1 MTTWNTDKNLFE
13 FQQLLINSTPIEN
26 KNVSRLSDSKTFY
39 STCGLNQGTLQA
51 LPTTTTTTPI
61 YFNESIDDAL
71 TFPDF
76 YSTYLRY
83 SLKYFVGLSS
93 TDNINCDLCIMYYDA
108 DKNYISKSVTKT
120 VTSNDEN
127 INIEIIVDNFSYPIN
142 TKYIF
147 LGSTNGRTSDLT
159 FYFNYANIIV
169 KTSQEEIGENPKSND
184 NNLFIFISGTG
195 GGIGPNPIPDDL
207 TINKLNLKFTETP
220 DGVEHK
226 PRLNFEGE
234 TSAIIG
240 SLEIWDNKITL
251 TGGDVDVS
259 NNKLINLKACVLDT
273 DGANKKYVD
282 DTVVALNADL
292 TQLESDV
299 NTLEND
305 VNNLQTQQ
313 TTNTNNI
320 LTNTNNI
327 TTVTNQTSTNT
338 TAIGVLNNSLAG
350 KLSTVGGSM
359 SGNIL
364 MGGNNINGLTAIN
377 LQGGGGLYADSAN
390 TTFLKPFS
398 TTTLGQIF
406 NFTNHNGTITTMF
419 IRTVERVM
427 ELLGPI
433 RMNGNFIYNI
443 ADGVGS
449 KDCVNKSQLDTKLSI
464 SGGVMGGDIDMSSQ
478 SIIRAEN
485 ISFPSNTGEKL
496 NYLVNP
502 DGIRSRYTTE
512 VQARTLAFRTEQSFA
527 FYKNGDFNPA
537 RLNPGGG
544 QIFLTMEATDGTN
557 VNDKVK
563 VWKTLDNS
571 GNDLIMSTSL
581 SGDSNQ
587 IIFRSSPGTNT
598 NRILTIGNGNF
609 VFLSGEAFLAIS
621 TTSLY
626 TNRLLNMNSNKI
638 TNVSN
643 ATSGFDAVNL
653 NMLNSAVSKMYN
665 PINMPITP
673 NPRNYT
679 NETTLLTVTTND
691 YTLFTATQRLSYEFI
706 IPTLDFSAEPPNIS
720 YKLNI
725 FEGSDSV
732 AYVLMKTYPLLQKKV
747 GRDGIPSNCINNVG
761 IYNPTRNLSP
771 TKIRFTIT
779 IVVATGGTASLITN
793 NWANYQDGYLITEK
807 IVV

>member
-1 MTTWNTDKNLFE
+1 
-13 FQQLLINSTPIEN
+13 
-26 KNVSRLSDSKTFY
+26 
-39 STCGLNQGTLQA
+39 
-51 LPTTTTTTPI
+51 
-61 YFNESIDDAL
+61 
-71 TFPDF
+71 
-76 YSTYLRY
+76 
-83 SLKYFVGLSS
+83 
-93 TDNINCDLCIMYYDA
+93 MYYDA
-108 DKNYISKSVTKT
+108 DKNYITKSVTKT

-259 NNKLINLKACVLDT
+259 NNKIINLKACVLDT

-282 DTVVALNADL
+282 DTVVSLNADL

-377 LQGGGGLYADSAN
+377 LQGGGGLYADNAN

-443 ADGVGS
+443 ADGVGP
-449 KDCVNKSQLDTKLSI
+449 KDCVNKSQLDTKLST
-464 SGGVMGGDIDMSSQ
+464 SGGSMSGNINLATGTGFNSRAIMFQNNNRLITISNNDIVMYRGDSHYIAVGNSGPYVGS
-478 SIIRAEN
+478 
-485 ISFPSNTGEKL
+485 
-496 NYLVNP
+496 
-502 DGIRSRYTTE
+502 
-512 VQARTLAFRTEQSFA
+512 
-527 FYKNGDFNPA
+527 
-537 RLNPGGG
+537 RLNMQTNKIIGLG
-544 QIFLTMEATDGTN
+544 QPTDDFDGATKKYVDDNIPTYN
-557 VNDKVK
+557 VNSPLAV
-563 VWKTLDNS
+563 
-571 GNDLIMSTSL
+571 MYSTVRFEL
-581 SGDSNQ
+581 
-587 IIFRSSPGTNT
+587 
-598 NRILTIGNGNF
+598 
-609 VFLSGEAFLAIS
+609 
-621 TTSLY
+621 
-626 TNRLLNMNSNKI
+626 NSNIWQSCK
-638 TNVSN
+638 
-643 ATSGFDAVNL
+643 F
-653 NMLNSAVSKMYN
+653 
-665 PINMPITP
+665 
-673 NPRNYT
+673 
-679 NETTLLTVTTND
+679 
-691 YTLFTATQRLSYEFI
+691 
-706 IPTLDFSAEPPNIS
+706 
-720 YKLNI
+720 
-725 FEGSDSV
+725 
-732 AYVLMKTYPLLQKKV
+732 
-747 GRDGIPSNCINNVG
+747 GIPSNIQSGRFTFNAD
-761 IYNPTRNLSP
+761 ISIWDSDIALSP
-771 TKIRFTIT
+771 VNIKSNKAYINYRICDNAGVPLNTYVGLR
-779 IVVATGGTASLITN
+779 IVDLCYNNTGVSFIPNPMNKTNDDIYYSNATTSINYQITASTATVFNDLQFQWTWTQVVIFNDNTISSRSPT
-793 NWANYQDGYLITEK
+793 DGFSDVRVILSILPT
-807 IVV
+807 V